1 MTNPADPDCCCGLS
15 EPAAVVLHQD
25 ETAVSLAVRG
35 EIDMDNA
42 GHLSHL
48 IGAVLARRPRFVA
61 IDAAGIT
68 FLGAAGIQALLK
80 QRAQAARLGCRLV
93 IRRPHPAVQQVLQA
107 SGDLA
112 AFDLPLAA
120 PASWLES
127 FCQRI
132 G

>member
-1 MTNPADPDCCCGLS
+1 MTNRANPDCCCGLS
-15 EPAAVVLHQD
+15 EPTAVVLHQD
-25 ETAVSLAVRG
+25 EIAVSLAVRG

-48 IGAVLARRPRFVA
+48 IGAALARRPGLVA

-68 FLGAAGIQALLK
+68 FLGAAGVQALLD
-80 QRAQAARLGCRLV
+80 QRTQAARLGCRLV
-93 IRRPHPAVQQVLQA
+93 IRRPHPAVQRVLQA
-107 SGDLA
+107 SGEMT
-112 AFDLPLAA
+112 AFDLPVAE
-120 PASWLES
+120 PVSWLES

>member
-48 IGAVLARRPRFVA
+48 IGAVLARVEASR
-61 IDAAGIT
+61 G
-68 FLGAAGIQALLK
+68 GLL
-80 QRAQAARLGCRLV
+80 ARMR
-93 IRRPHPAVQQVLQA
+93 
-107 SGDLA
+107 
-112 AFDLPLAA
+112 
-120 PASWLES
+120 E
-127 FCQRI
+127 
-132 G
+132 